1 MNHLIN
7 MKKIRIPKQPKVLAK
22 KVVEYY
28 FKNPNENIRDI
39 ADVFNVAHTR
49 ISMILEE
56 EFKRRMQNSIARK
69 WMSYETKIKN

>member
-1 MNHLIN
+1 

-28 FKNPNENIRDI
+28 FANPNENIRDI

-49 ISMILEE
+49 ISMILEQ
-56 EFKRRMQNSIARK
+56 EFKRRLQNSIARK
-69 WMSYETKIKN
+69 WISYEFCDK